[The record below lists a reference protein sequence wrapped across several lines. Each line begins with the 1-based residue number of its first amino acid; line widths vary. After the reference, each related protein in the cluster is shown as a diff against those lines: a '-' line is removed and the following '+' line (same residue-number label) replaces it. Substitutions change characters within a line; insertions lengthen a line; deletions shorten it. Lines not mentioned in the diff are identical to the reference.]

1 MPRDFR
7 LLCVATFVSAF
18 GSWLLV
24 VALPYQV
31 FRLTGSVTAT
41 GLMLV
46 AESAPP
52 LVVGPLAGLLVD
64 RWDPVRVIV
73 VGDAIAAIA
82 VAGLLFGLPWLY
94 LAVVVEN
101 VAIVFVRPAVR
112 AMIPAIVGTGPEL
125 VRANAF
131 IAFNGGIVRL
141 LGPPLGALLLAW
153 VGLPIVV
160 WLDVLSYAAAAGLIA
175 VIGSR
180 PAAASGS
187 SELWAGLVL
196 TWQTLRSLLMV
207 NTVFFAANGAFAA
220 LLIPMLTKRFG
231 RPGLVSMFFLV
242 FGMGY
247 LIGGP
252 VAARLVRRY
261 RAGPMLRLALVGT
274 GVSFLV
280 LARAPGLFM
289 ALPIGLFGSL
299 LLVSIET
306 LVQRG
311 SPEALRGRVG
321 ATFFSSDA
329 LALLVGSIVAS
340 WAGTAILPYAAAVI
354 IGCAFCVTGTDSP
367 PRSKGQPRSGLLSRV
382 LARYRPRP

>member
-7 LLCVATFVSAF
+7 LLCLATFVSAF

-46 AESAPP
+46 AESVPP
-52 LVVGPLAGLLVD
+52 LVVGPIAGLLVD
-64 RWDPVRVIV
+64 RWDRGRVIV
-73 VGDAIAAIA
+73 VGDAVAA
-82 VAGLLFGLPWLY
+82 VAVVGFLLGLPWLY
-94 LAVVVEN
+94 LAVVMEN
-101 VAIVFVRPAVR
+101 VAVVFVRPAVR
-112 AMIPAIVGTGPEL
+112 AMVPAIMGTGPKL
-125 VRANAF
+125 VRANAL
-131 IAFNGGIVRL
+131 IALNGGIVRL

-153 VGLPIVV
+153 LGLPVVV
-160 WLDVLSYAAAAGLIA
+160 WLDVTSYVVAAGLIA
-175 VIGSR
+175 VTRSR
-180 PAAASGS
+180 PVVASGPF
-187 SELWAGLVL
+187 ELWAGLVS
-196 TWQTLRSLLMV
+196 TWRTLRWLLMV

-220 LLIPMLTKRFG
+220 LLIPVLAARFG
-231 RPGLVSMFFLV
+231 RASLVSVFFLA

-247 LIGGP
+247 LVGAPI
-252 VAARLVRRY
+252 AARLVRRY
-261 RAGPMLRLALVGT
+261 QAGPMLRLALAGT
-274 GVSFLV
+274 GFCFLV
-280 LARAPGLFM
+280 LACAPDLFV

-321 ATFFSSDA
+321 TTFFASDA

-340 WAGTAILPYAAAVI
+340 WAGTAVLPYAAVVI
-354 IGCAFCVTGTDSP
+354 IGCAFCVAGTTSA
-367 PRSKGQPRSGLLSRV
+367 PRSGS
-382 LARYRPRP
+382 RPRPRLLSHMLPRRRSRS

>member
-7 LLCVATFVSAF
+7 LLCAATFVSAF

-52 LVVGPLAGLLVD
+52 LLVGPIAGLLVD
-64 RWDPVRVIV
+64 RWDRVRVIF
-73 VGDAIAAIA
+73 VGDVVAAVA

-101 VAIVFVRPAVR
+101 VAVVFVRPAVR
-112 AMIPAIVGTGPEL
+112 AMVPAIVGTGPEL
-125 VRANAF
+125 VRANAS
-131 IAFNGGIVRL
+131 IAFNSGVVRL
-141 LGPPLGALLLAW
+141 LGPLLGALLLAW
-153 VGLPIVV
+153 FGLPIVV
-160 WLDVLSYAAAAGLIA
+160 WLDVMSYAAAAGLVA
-175 VIGSR
+175 GTGSR
-180 PAAASGS
+180 PAVASGS

-196 TWQTLRSLLMV
+196 TWRTLRRLLMV

-220 LLIPMLTKRFG
+220 LLIPMLTERFG
-231 RPGLVSMFFLV
+231 RPAVVSVFFLV
-242 FGMGY
+242 FGAGY
-247 LIGGP
+247 LVGGP

-261 RAGPMLRLALVGT
+261 RAGPMLRLALAGT

-280 LARAPGLFM
+280 LAQAPGLFM

-340 WAGTAILPYAAAVI
+340 WAGTAVLPYAAAVI
-354 IGCAFCVTGTDSP
+354 IGCAFCVADTDSP
-367 PRSKGQPRSGLLSRV
+367 PRSQRRTGSGPLSRL
-382 LARYRPRP
+382 LARHRPRP